1 MAGDSYTGVDNTR
14 HLMNEVSVIVSPC
27 AWVHLMAQTTSPPQA
42 RGILI
47 LENNNICVHLTLS
60 WSVEILLKCL
70 TLNSATMANLY
81 FGQQLTII
89 FTGCIWRG
97 EGQFV
102 PSFQIFCFRTIS
114 DPLDHAMNLQ
124 GMVLVQIF
132 PVLCM

>member
-1 MAGDSYTGVDNTR
+1 MVDDSYTGVENRR
-14 HLMNEVSVIVSPC
+14 HLMNEVSLIVSPC
-27 AWVHLMAQTTSPPQA
+27 AW
-42 RGILI
+42 
-47 LENNNICVHLTLS
+47 TLS

-114 DPLDHAMNLQ
+114 DPLDHAMNL
-124 GMVLVQIF
+124 
-132 PVLCM
+132 

>member
-1 MAGDSYTGVDNTR
+1 MAGDSYTGVDNSQ
-14 HLMNEVSVIVSPC
+14 HLMNEVSVIVSSC
-27 AWVHLMAQTTSPPQA
+27 VWVHLMAQTFSPPRA

-70 TLNSATMANLY
+70 TLNSSNDGKSVLRTATNNHIYWMHMERRRSVC
-81 FGQQLTII
+81 TII
-89 FTGCIWRG
+89 AD
-97 EGQFV
+97 
-102 PSFQIFCFRTIS
+102 FCFRTIS

-132 PVLCM
+132 PVLYM